1 MSSEK
6 GDDKNKLLKLAADFE
21 AQYETVRSKTDS
33 LLAEKDALQDKLTFL
48 EASKAS
54 LQENADRILQRNNTL
69 MGQQC
74 RFKVEFKKQTLMIAE
89 LQEELN
95 QVVKRLTRLKAEN
108 SRPQLC
114 DMVQVSR
121 ARLEEEFNRNKR
133 RR

>member
-1 MSSEK
+1 MLHRMKGTTSWSPIQSYKQRSS
-6 GDDKNKLLKLAADFE
+6 
-21 AQYETVRSKTDS
+21 
-33 LLAEKDALQDKLTFL
+33 KDALQDKLTFL

-54 LQENADRILQRNNTL
+54 LQENADRIQQRNNTL

-74 RFKVEFKKQTLMIAE
+74 RFKVEFNKQTLMIAE

-95 QVVKRLTRLKAEN
+95 QVVKILTRLKAEN

-133 RR
+133 RRGAFGFRAHR